1 MVSGFLFDKNSSKLF
16 DDENRE
22 HSQTKKKIM
31 NREKNNKNLYKL
43 IKVFC
48 PNYHR
53 QNAESI
59 FQRISVEFSE
69 EKKKTTPTKKSCI
82 VNIYD
87 TSEFFSSI

>member
-1 MVSGFLFDKNSSKLF
+1 MMKI
-16 DDENRE
+16 ENIHRPR
-22 HSQTKKKIM
+22 KKIM

-69 EKKKTTPTKKSCI
+69 EEEKKKNNNKKG
-82 VNIYD
+82 VL
-87 TSEFFSSI
+87 

>member
-1 MVSGFLFDKNSSKLF
+1 MVSGFFFDKNSSKLF

-53 QNAESI
+53 HHRQNAESI
-59 FQRISVEFSE
+59 FQRISVEFNE
-69 EKKKTTPTKKSCI
+69 KEKKKKTNQKKVYCKYI
-82 VNIYD
+82 
-87 TSEFFSSI
+87 

>member
-1 MVSGFLFDKNSSKLF
+1 MMKI
-16 DDENRE
+16 ENIHRLR
-22 HSQTKKKIM
+22 KKIM

-59 FQRISVEFSE
+59 FQRISVEFNE
-69 EKKKTTPTKKSCI
+69 KEKKKKTNQKK
-82 VNIYD
+82 VY
-87 TSEFFSSI
+87 

>member
-69 EKKKTTPTKKSCI
+69 KENNNKKKKVYCKYI
-82 VNIYD
+82 
-87 TSEFFSSI
+87 

>member
-59 FQRISVEFSE
+59 FQRISVEFSKKE
-69 EKKKTTPTKKSCI
+69 KNKKKKKVYCKYI
-82 VNIYD
+82 
-87 TSEFFSSI
+87 

>member
-1 MVSGFLFDKNSSKLF
+1 MVSGFLFDKNSSKLS

-59 FQRISVEFSE
+59 FQRISVEFNE
-69 EKKKTTPTKKSCI
+69 KEKKKKTNQKKVYCKYI
-82 VNIYD
+82 
-87 TSEFFSSI
+87 